1 MDSLRILV
9 VALFLAL
16 WIAWFMPFVIKRRG
30 NGTKPELRAST
41 SRWGMLLQAISFGFA
56 SFHYAG
62 WDTFTTPRVIA
73 SLVFETIAVLL
84 AWTSVHALGK
94 QWRLEAALSADHE
107 LIQKGPYS
115 IVRHPIYTSMFCIFV
130 ALALMLGSWWT
141 AAIGAVIFFFGTEIR
156 VRAEERLLKGRFGT
170 NFDAYRKRVPAYIPG
185 VR

>member
-1 MDSLRILV
+1 MTNLEIV
-9 VALFLAL
+9 VFALFVAL

-30 NGTKPELRAST
+30 NGAKPEVRAPA
-41 SRWGMLLQAISFGFA
+41 SRWGMLLQGISFAFA

-73 SLVFETIAVLL
+73 SLIFEAIAVVL

-107 LIQKGPYS
+107 LIQSGPYS
-115 IVRHPIYTSMFCIFV
+115 IIRHPIYTSMFCIFL
-130 ALALMLGSWWT
+130 ALALMLGTWWT
-141 AAIGAVIFFFGTEIR
+141 AVIGAVIFFVGTEIR
-156 VRAEERLLKGRFGT
+156 VRAEERLLARRFGT
-170 NFDAYRKRVPAYIPG
+170 SFDSYRAKVSAYIPG

>member
-1 MDSLRILV
+1 MTSLEIFVLG
-9 VALFLAL
+9 LFVAL

-30 NGTKPELRAST
+30 GGTKPAVRAPA
-41 SRWGMLLQAISFGFA
+41 SRWGMLLQGISFAFA

-73 SLVFETIAVLL
+73 SLAFEAIAVLL
-84 AWTSVHALGK
+84 AWTSVWALGK

-107 LIQKGPYS
+107 LIQKGPYR
-115 IVRHPIYTSMFCIFV
+115 IVRHPIYTSMFCIFI

-141 AAIGAVIFFFGTEIR
+141 AVIGAVIFVIGTEIR
-156 VRAEERLLKGRFGT
+156 VRAEERLLAGRFGT
-170 NFDAYRKRVPAYIPG
+170 NFTTYRKRVPAYIPG

>member
-1 MDSLRILV
+1 MTGLQILV
-9 VALFLAL
+9 IGVFVAL
-16 WIAWFMPFVIKRRG
+16 WIAWFMPFVIRRRG
-30 NGTKPELRAST
+30 IGTKPEVRAPA

-73 SLVFETIAVLL
+73 AFIFEAIAVLL
-84 AWTSVHALGK
+84 AWTSVRALGK

-107 LIQKGPYS
+107 LIRRGPYA
-115 IVRHPIYTSMFCIFV
+115 IVRHPIYTSMFCVFI

-141 AAIGAVIFFFGTEIR
+141 AVIGAVIFFIGTEIR
-156 VRAEERLLKGRFGT
+156 VRAEERLLAGRFGT